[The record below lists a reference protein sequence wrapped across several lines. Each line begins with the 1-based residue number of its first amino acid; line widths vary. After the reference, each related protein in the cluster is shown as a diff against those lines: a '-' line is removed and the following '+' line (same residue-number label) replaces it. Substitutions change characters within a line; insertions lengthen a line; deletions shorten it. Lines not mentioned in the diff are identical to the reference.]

1 MAGCYRNYGDGEHFV
16 ILTTTANESMEPIH
30 ERMPMLLQADQVT
43 DWILDTGK
51 TETLLRQIP
60 FSLEQSTEYEQLR
73 FF

>member
-1 MAGCYRNYGDGEHFV
+1 M

-30 ERMPMLLQADQVT
+30 ERMPLLLQADQVT